1 MSTTS
6 IKRLYQGN
14 QEFVPITLA
23 EAVVVNATNI
33 AGLAQ
38 ITTLD
43 KVLSHAF
50 GISLSNASSINTLNT
65 AVENINKALAGKQDA
80 LKAGTGINISS
91 DGTIS
96 VTNSI
101 ELYKIV
107 SSLPTAS
114 ADCANSI
121 YIVAN
126 GSVSGNLF
134 KEYLCVNISGS
145 YNWEEIGTISSTID
159 LSGYY
164 NKEEIDTKIQGLQT
178 SINILNS
185 SSITAAN
192 ITDSKGAAIV
202 VDYTIPEDLY
212 DSLV

>member
-6 IKRLYQGN
+6 IKRLYQGS
-14 QEFVPITLA
+14 QEFVPITLS
-23 EAVVVNATNI
+23 EAVVVNATNL
-33 AGLAQ
+33 AGLGQ

-43 KVLSHAF
+43 KVLAYIF
-50 GISLSNASSINTLNT
+50 GISLSNASNISTLNT
-65 AVENINKALAGKQDA
+65 TVANINTVLASKQDT

-107 SSLPTAS
+107 GSLPTAS
-114 ADCANSI
+114 ADCINSI

-134 KEYLCVNISGS
+134 KEYLCVNVDGS
-145 YNWEEIGTISSTID
+145 YKWEEIGTISSTID

-164 NKEEIDTKIQGLQT
+164 NKEEIDSKIQVLQN
-178 SINILNS
+178 SINTLNS
-185 SSITAAN
+185 SSITATN
-192 ITDSKGAAIV
+192 VTDSTGEAILIT
-202 VDYTIPEDLY
+202 YTIPEDLY
-212 DSLV
+212 DSLT